1 MIFQRNYKNINDFSK
16 KSQKKSMIFQ
26 RNHKTNQWFFK
37 EVNLILA
44 CLFDLAFHGAG
55 LLPRCRLS
63 DRFLISSPIKL
74 PHASSSGPTR
84 ILSHSRIPPGRILY
98 HFPHLR
104 GFPLGMRHLFIAT
117 GPYFAKFH
125 NSTTDRKLSPSCEQ
139 PNIAK

>member
-1 MIFQRNYKNINDFSK
+1 MI
-16 KSQKKSMIFQ
+16 
-26 RNHKTNQWFFK
+26 FK

-44 CLFDLAFHGAG
+44 CLFDFAFHGAG

-63 DRFLISSPIKL
+63 DRFLISSPIKF

-84 ILSHSRIPPGRILY
+84 ILSHSLIPLGRILY

-117 GPYFAKFH
+117 SPHTNDYNACTAPCAPWLFLIVSAGLVSKTSLATYFRL
-125 NSTTDRKLSPSCEQ
+125 DV
-139 PNIAK
+139 